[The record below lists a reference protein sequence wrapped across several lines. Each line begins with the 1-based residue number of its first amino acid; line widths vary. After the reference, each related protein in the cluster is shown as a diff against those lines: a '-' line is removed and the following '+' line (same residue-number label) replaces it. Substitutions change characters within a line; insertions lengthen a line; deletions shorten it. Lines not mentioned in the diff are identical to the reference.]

1 MALRKYHGTHKLL
14 HNALQIATKA
24 VKACEELLGTSK
36 PKGRPDT
43 DEGWQEWGAKVS
55 AVGGFQKC
63 EARLRCVFLAP
74 AVTVHHQSH
83 TRGSRA
89 GWPPKRYSLH
99 SPASPSS
106 SLEARLRLNRE

>member
-55 AVGGFQKC
+55 TVGGFQKC
-63 EARLRCVFLAP
+63 EARLRCVFLGPPSRFITNRIPVAR
-74 AVTVHHQSH
+74 AQAGLRSVTAC
-83 TRGSRA
+83 TRLHRRQVPWRRA
-89 GWPPKRYSLH
+89 SD
-99 SPASPSS
+99 
-106 SLEARLRLNRE
+106 